1 MKNENLYLNHC
12 FIFFLIKNP
21 NIFVFSGGYI
31 FFYNLLL
38 WAKNPADVV
47 PTEP

>member
-1 MKNENLYLNHC
+1 LFHF
-12 FIFFLIKNP
+12 FIAKNP
-21 NIFVFSGGYI
+21 SGYV